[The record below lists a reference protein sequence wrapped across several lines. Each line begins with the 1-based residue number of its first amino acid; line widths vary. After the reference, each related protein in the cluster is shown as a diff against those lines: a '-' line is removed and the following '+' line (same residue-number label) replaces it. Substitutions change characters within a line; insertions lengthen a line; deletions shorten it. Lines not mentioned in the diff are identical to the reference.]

1 MIAEGFG
8 RFMPQRLYVARS
20 GVRKFLTAGVR
31 RILQKGAPNRRRQMF
46 GAIPLLIVPFVL
58 YNLGLLGIFGGGDD
72 PWSTEILSVHM
83 MSGGVFSMTLGD
95 LMVLIGLIFFFAEM
109 VKSTRT
115 TNASIMDHLL
125 STFVFVAF
133 LVEFLLVK
141 GAAHSVF
148 FTLMVIA
155 LIDVLAGF
163 AVSMRSASRDINLN

>member
-1 MIAEGFG
+1 
-8 RFMPQRLYVARS
+8 
-20 GVRKFLTAGVR
+20 
-31 RILQKGAPNRRRQMF
+31 MF

-72 PWSTEILSVHM
+72 PWATEMFSVRM
-83 MSGGVFSMTLGD
+83 MSGGIFSMTLGD
-95 LMVLIGLIFFFAEM
+95 LIVLIGLIFFFIEM
-109 VKSTRT
+109 VKATRT

-148 FTLMVIA
+148 FTLTVIA

-163 AVSMRSASRDINLN
+163 SVSMRSASRDINMN